1 MHRNAVSDLMVWLD
15 KADLINVL
23 HDDTEGYKLLGKV
36 NKIYLNNPNLAYV
49 LSDDEPDTGNVRE
62 TMFLSWMRVT
72 HKVTASS
79 VADFK
84 VGKYTFEVGGKNK
97 KQKQIQGVE
106 DAFIVKD
113 DIEYGYQNVIP
124 LWAFGLLY

>member
-62 TMFLSWMRVT
+62 TMSLS
-72 HKVTASS
+72 
-79 VADFK
+79 
-84 VGKYTFEVGGKNK
+84 
-97 KQKQIQGVE
+97 
-106 DAFIVKD
+106 
-113 DIEYGYQNVIP
+113 
-124 LWAFGLLY
+124 